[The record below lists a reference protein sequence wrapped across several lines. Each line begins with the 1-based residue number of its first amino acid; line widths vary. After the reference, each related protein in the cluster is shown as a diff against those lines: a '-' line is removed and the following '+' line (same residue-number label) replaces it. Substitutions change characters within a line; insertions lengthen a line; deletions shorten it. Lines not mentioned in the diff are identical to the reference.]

1 MPKQKVWKK
10 RKEPPLNKKTGKR
23 IRIGNHTTLAV
34 SSTEDPRASDNRLW
48 DRSPGKCDGTVS
60 LESNP
65 TVGRS
70 TEPVAMRSLLHPN
83 AEAWT
88 TLQTAHAADLTD
100 GDTVYTPF
108 VTSNTLIQNSI
119 DVGCRLYHQ
128 LGANQTV
135 QH

>member
-1 MPKQKVWKK
+1 MEEEKGTALEQ
-10 RKEPPLNKKTGKR
+10 KTGKS
-23 IRIGNHTTLAV
+23 IRIGNHKTLAV

-48 DRSPGKCDGTVS
+48 DRSPSKCDGTVS
-60 LESNP
+60 LESSP

-83 AEAWT
+83 AEAST
-88 TLQTAHAADLTD
+88 TLQTAHAANSTD

-108 VTSNTLIQNSI
+108 VSHDTNTLTQNSI
-119 DVGCRLYHQ
+119 DAGCRLYHQ